1 MGDGMYDNIEGII
14 RRQMVLFF
22 LIDTS
27 GSMDGTKIGEVNTAI
42 REVVPELQD
51 IGGADIDLKIAVLEF
66 SIGCRWQN
74 PSGPVSVNSFFWSN
88 LSAEGGTDMGAA
100 FQELNDKLSRNSF
113 LKAPSASVAPVILLL
128 SDGQPGDDYRSALA
142 VLKNN
147 NWYKSAVKV
156 AIAIGNDADQDVLAE
171 FTGTSET
178 VITAHTPEVLRKM
191 IRTVAITSSQ
201 IGSRSQP
208 LQNGEIVSKQD
219 TMAQEIQNMKQ
230 ADPDYDSADSI
241 DGW

>member
-1 MGDGMYDNIEGII
+1 MSDGMYDNVDGII

-22 LIDTS
+22 VIDTS
-27 GSMDGTKIGEVNTAI
+27 GSMDGIKIGAVNTAI
-42 REVVPELQD
+42 REVVPDLQD

-66 SIGCRWQN
+66 SIGCRWQS
-74 PSGPVSVNSFFWSN
+74 PAGPVSVDNFFWSN

-100 FQELNDKLSRNSF
+100 FRELNDKLSRNSF

-128 SDGQPGDDYRSALA
+128 SDGQPGDDYQSALA

-171 FTGTSET
+171 FTGTTET
-178 VITAHTPEVLRKM
+178 VIAVYTPEVLRKM
-191 IRTVAITSSQ
+191 IRTVSITSSQ

-208 LQNGEIVSKQD
+208 LQNGEVVSKQV
-219 TMAQEIQNMKQ
+219 TMAQEIKNMVQ
-230 ADPDYDSADSI
+230 ADPDYNSPDNI

>member
-1 MGDGMYDNIEGII
+1 MSDGMYDNVEGII

-27 GSMDGTKIGEVNTAI
+27 GSMEGTKIGAVNTAI

-74 PSGPVSVNSFFWSN
+74 PAGPVSVEDFFWTN

-100 FQELNDKLSRNSF
+100 FRELNDKLSRNSF

-128 SDGQPGDDYRSALA
+128 SDGQPGDDYQNALGA
-142 VLKNN
+142 LKNN
-147 NWYKSAVKV
+147 NWFKSAVKV
-156 AIAIGNDADQDVLAE
+156 AIAIGNDAEQDVLAE

-178 VITAHTPEVLRKM
+178 VIVSHTPEVLRKM
-191 IRTVAITSSQ
+191 IRTVSITSSQ

-208 LQNGEIVSKQD
+208 LQDGEVVSKQD
-219 TMAQEIQNMKQ
+219 TMAKEIKNMVQ

>member
-1 MGDGMYDNIEGII
+1 MSDGMYDNVEGII

-27 GSMDGTKIGEVNTAI
+27 GSMDGTKIGAVNTAI
-42 REVVPELQD
+42 REVVPDLQD

-74 PSGPVSVNSFFWSN
+74 PQGPVPVEDFFWTN

-100 FQELNDKLSRNSF
+100 FRELNEKLSRKSF

-128 SDGQPGDDYRSALA
+128 SDGQPGDDYQSALG

-156 AIAIGNDADQDVLAE
+156 AIAIGNDADQEVLAE
-171 FTGTSET
+171 FTGTRET
-178 VITAHTPEVLRKM
+178 VIAAYTPEVLRKM
-191 IRTVAITSSQ
+191 IRTVSVTSSQ

-208 LQNGEIVSKQD
+208 LQNGEIVSKQE
-219 TMAQEIQNMKQ
+219 TMAQEIQNMVQ
-230 ADPDYDSADSI
+230 ADPDYNSADTV

>member
-1 MGDGMYDNIEGII
+1 MSDAIYGNVEGII

-27 GSMDGTKIGEVNTAI
+27 GSMQGTKIGAVNTAI
-42 REVVPELQD
+42 REVIPELAD

-74 PSGPVSVNSFFWSN
+74 PAGPVSVDDFFWSN
-88 LSAEGGTDMGAA
+88 LTAEGGTDMGAA
-100 FQELNDKLSRNSF
+100 FHELAEKLSRNAF

-128 SDGQPGDDYRSALA
+128 SDGQPGDDYQSALA

-147 NWYKSAVKV
+147 NWFKSAVKV
-156 AIAIGNDADQDVLAE
+156 ALAIGSDADMGVLAE
-171 FTGTSET
+171 FTGTNET
-178 VITAHTPEVLRKM
+178 VLSAYTPDILRKM
-191 IRTVAITSSQ
+191 IRTVSITSAQ

-208 LQNGEIVSKQD
+208 LQEGEVVSKQD
-219 TMAQEIQNMKQ
+219 TMAAEISNLRQT
-230 ADPDYDSADSI
+230 DPDFDSADSI
-241 DGW
+241 EGW